1 VAALKRAE
9 HEDYYDRHTDFSP
22 FSLRT

>member
-22 FSLRT
+22 FTLRT